1 MVGEVW
7 VVNEN
12 RELLYSQLL
21 SPNYNTAAQE
31 ALWRSCQVV
40 LLFPRRKTS
49 SELITFDFVGST
61 TSWSSFPDPVVF
73 LEEGGVR
80 RSRIGEPVICEE
92 TLVRSFVENFAQSCK
107 CNL

>member
-40 LLFPRRKTS
+40 LLFPRPKDEFRS
-49 SELITFDFVGST
+49 NHRVILLAQQHRG
-61 TSWSSFPDPVVF
+61 
-73 LEEGGVR
+73 R
-80 RSRIGEPVICEE
+80 RSRILSFSWRKAAYDGRE
-92 TLVRSFVENFAQSCK
+92 LVSP
-107 CNL
+107 